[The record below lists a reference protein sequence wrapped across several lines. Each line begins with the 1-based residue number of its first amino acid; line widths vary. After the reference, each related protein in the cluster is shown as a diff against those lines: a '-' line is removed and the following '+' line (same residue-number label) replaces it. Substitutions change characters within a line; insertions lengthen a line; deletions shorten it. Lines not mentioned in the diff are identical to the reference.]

1 MSTLERYTRQ
11 LGLSS
16 FGKSKQTKLSV
27 NQVLI
32 VGLGGLGLPVAQYLN
47 AMGVGTLGLI
57 DQDVVELHNLQR
69 QILYAEQDIGKLK
82 LEIATK
88 KLQEQNSNTKFKC
101 FDTFLT
107 KHNALE
113 IIKEFDLVVDA
124 TDNFSTRYLINDAC
138 VILNKPFV
146 YGALHGFEGQVS
158 VFNYNNGP
166 TYRCLFPDMPKAQEI
181 PNCDENGVLG
191 VLPGIIGTL
200 QALEAVKVITG
211 VGEVLSGKLLLFDGL
226 TQNTQKIA
234 FNPIAQ
240 NSEITDLQESYGFL
254 DCEIHVTI
262 SSQEFIKLNE
272 EHTLQIIDVR
282 NKSEFDNSHLPGAKN
297 IPLLNLEH
305 TLSELDFDLP
315 IYIICQ
321 SGIRS
326 KAALSL
332 LKAAKP
338 ESRIYSVI
346 GGMNQMS
353 TSCL

>member
-1 MSTLERYTRQ
+1 MSTVGRYTRQ
-11 LGLSS
+11 KILSN
-16 FGKSKQTKLSV
+16 FGEGNQSKLAV

-69 QILYAEQDIGKLK
+69 QILYSEKDIGKLK
-82 LEIATK
+82 LEVTTK

-107 KHNALE
+107 KHNALD
-113 IIKEFDLVVDA
+113 IIKEFDVIVDA

-138 VILNKPFV
+138 VMLNKPFV

-166 TYRCLFPDMPKAQEI
+166 TYRCLFPDMPKAHEI

-200 QALEAVKVITG
+200 QALEAVKVIAG

-226 TQNTQKIA
+226 TQNTQKIT
-234 FNPIAQ
+234 FNRIAQ
-240 NSEITDLQESYGFL
+240 NREITDLQKSYGFL
-254 DCEIHVTI
+254 DCEIHSTI
-262 SSQEFIKLNE
+262 SSQEFIKLHE

-282 NKSEFDNSHLPGAKN
+282 SKSEFDDSHLEGAKN

-305 TLSELDFDLP
+305 ALSELDFDSP

-326 KAALSL
+326 KAALSW
-332 LKAAKP
+332 LKASKP
-338 ESRIYSVI
+338 ESRIYSVS